1 VLRDDGRRIAAVTNS
16 AAPTARAGL
25 GRAGLL
31 DRIDDVVSVT
41 EVGRFKPHP
50 EVYAHALRRL
60 GAQAETTWFV
70 AGHWWDTTG
79 AGRAGLRTAW
89 VAREEGE
96 LTGSADPPDVRAAD
110 LREAAAAIVAH
121 RHGTRLV

>member
-1 VLRDDGRRIAAVTNS
+1 MTNS
-16 AAPTARAGL
+16 PGRTARAGL
-25 GRAGLL
+25 GHAGLL
-31 DRIDDVVSVT
+31 DRIDEVVSVT

-50 EVYAHALRRL
+50 EVYAHALRL
-60 GAQAETTWFV
+60 QPAQAAQTWFV

-96 LTGSADPPDVRAAD
+96 LTGNADPPDVRALD